1 MTSTEFL
8 FTYLLGGLACAIAG
22 YLIGAMRSET
32 KSEEMRRWWFE
43 RENRFSRK
51 ERK

>member
-1 MTSTEFL
+1 MSQTEFIL
-8 FTYLLGGLACAIAG
+8 TYLFGGLACAVAG
-22 YLIGAMRSET
+22 YIVGAMRAES

-43 RENRFSRK
+43 RENRKRK